1 MLPIGFSGC
10 SLPSYDIALWALRS
24 YLDSPRAFAA
34 LPRHHSVM
42 MRSAHST
49 SSTKSLGLPHL
60 APQLV
65 KSASVTPRAREQ
77 APQEKTGMRLTMIFS
92 IISLSGG
99 QPMGLTASTVAFRI
113 R

>member
-1 MLPIGFSGC
+1 M
-10 SLPSYDIALWALRS
+10 
-24 YLDSPRAFAA
+24 RARAV
-34 LPRHHSVM
+34 PRHHSLM
-42 MRSAHST
+42 TWSAHST
-49 SSTKSLGLPHL
+49 SSTKILGLPHL

-77 APQEKTGMRLTMIFS
+77 APQEKTGMRLATIFS

-99 QPMGLTASTVAFRI
+99 QPIGLTASTVALRI